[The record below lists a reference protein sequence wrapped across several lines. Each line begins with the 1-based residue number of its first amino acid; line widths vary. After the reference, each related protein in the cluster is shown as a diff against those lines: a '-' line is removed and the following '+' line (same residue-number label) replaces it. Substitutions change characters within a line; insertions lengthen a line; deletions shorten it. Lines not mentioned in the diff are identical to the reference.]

1 MDLREQEIQ
10 GGYKWLLCA
19 GTAAVLLS
27 AFLFYVDNV
36 IMAGAP
42 ARDKAHAAK
51 LRELRV
57 AQSALPARVTD
68 ERQTLPLTIEQ
79 QDNTAEAAH

>member
-1 MDLREQEIQ
+1 MDLREQEIR

-36 IMAGAP
+36 IMGGAS
-42 ARDKAHAAK
+42 ARDKEHAAK
-51 LRELRV
+51 MRELRL
-57 AQSALPARVTD
+57 AQSGLPARVTD
-68 ERQTLPLTIEQ
+68 ERQTLPLLIEQ
-79 QDNTAEAAH
+79 QDNAAETAH

>member
-10 GGYKWLLCA
+10 GGYKWLLFA

-42 ARDKAHAAK
+42 ARDKEHAARM
-51 LRELRV
+51 RELRV
-57 AQSALPARVTD
+57 AQSSLPARVTD
-68 ERQTLPLTIEQ
+68 DRQTLPLTIEQ
-79 QDNTAEAAH
+79 QDTVASAGH